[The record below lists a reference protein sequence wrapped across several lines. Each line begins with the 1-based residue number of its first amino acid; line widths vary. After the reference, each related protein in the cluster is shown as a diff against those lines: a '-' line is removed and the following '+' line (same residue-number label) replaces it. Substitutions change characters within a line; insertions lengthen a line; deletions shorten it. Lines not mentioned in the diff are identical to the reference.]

1 MVSRLLTQEFRAV
14 PGARLWAKAP
24 LAPFTTIAAG
34 GKAALLVTVASSE
47 ALSSVLNVIEQQR
60 LPWLCLGAGSNLLVA
75 DQGFPGI
82 VVKLDDGFHYLEGLP
97 EPGTSIAAGE
107 EVLINVGAGAFLSRL
122 SAVVAENGLS
132 GLEFACG
139 IPGSL
144 GGATSMNAGAYGS
157 NMADVVEAV
166 ELTDASGSTWR
177 ARDDLEWGYRF
188 CGLPGGSVVT
198 SVRLRL
204 TAGDAAEILQEHRS
218 LLRKRRQAQPRGMR
232 TFGSVFKNPPDQSAW
247 RLLDEAG
254 LRGVRRGGAEVSSL
268 HANFIL
274 NVGEATTADVL
285 ALMGLMREGVYRM
298 SGVILEPEVKLLGSH
313 FPWEDGSG
321 DKPDGDSRSDG

>member
-1 MVSRLLTQEFRAV
+1 MVSRLLTQELRAV
-14 PGARLWAKAP
+14 SGARLWAKAP
-24 LAPFTTIAAG
+24 LAPFTTITTG
-34 GKAALLVTVASSE
+34 GKAALLVTVASPE
-47 ALSSVLNVIEQQR
+47 ALSSVLGIIEQEQ

-75 DQGFPGI
+75 DHGFPGV
-82 VVKLDDGFHYLEGLP
+82 VVKLDDAFHYLEGLP
-97 EPGTSIAAGE
+97 EPAAQLPAGE
-107 EVLINVGAGAFLSRL
+107 EVVINVGAGAYLSRL

-144 GGATSMNAGAYGS
+144 GGATNMNAGAYGR
-157 NMADVVEAV
+157 NMVDVVEAV
-166 ELTDASGSTWR
+166 ELTDARGSTWR
-177 ARDDLEWGYRF
+177 ANEELDWGYRF
-188 CGLPGGSVVT
+188 CGIPRGSVVT
-198 SVRLRL
+198 SARLRL

-232 TFGSVFKNPPDQSAW
+232 TFGSVFKNPPEQSAW
-247 RLLDEAG
+247 RLLDQAG

-285 ALMGLMREGVYRM
+285 ALMGLMREGVFRV
-298 SGVILEPEVKLLGSH
+298 SGILLEPEVKLLGSP

-321 DKPDGDSRSDG
+321 EKPGGEPRSDG